1 MRRLAMVILALVLIS
16 GLIFAGCS
24 NTPTTTS
31 TSTLTSTTPTTTSG
45 TTTSTSTTSTT
56 TTTTS
61 TSTAPAKTWNLKYS
75 IEQAPTSYYYLYGH
89 KPFADAIEKAT
100 NGVVKATIYDSQS
113 LMKTAETWDGVKS
126 GRADMGWIFTG
137 LYSGKF
143 SFAEASTLPFMFPNA
158 AVGGQ
163 VTWEIFNKYPEIQ
176 AQWKDNKILATW
188 TAEPYFMVSRSK
200 FYKTPADFSN
210 MKIRVPGGPPIDF
223 IKAMGATPVTY
234 PMPDCYM
241 NLKNGV
247 FDAMLIPAEAYM
259 GFNIY
264 QVAPYAT
271 YVPTI
276 NVYHAIAMNMDD
288 WNSFPKA
295 VQDQIMS
302 VSGSVASVQFS
313 GGVFD
318 KARAD
323 LVPYVTKQG
332 STIQEYT
339 LTAAEKQAWIDAS
352 RDVVWNKWIADQ
364 TAKGLTNAK
373 AIVDDTWALSQ
384 KYTK

>member
-1 MRRLAMVILALVLIS
+1 MKRLAMVILALVIIS
-16 GLIFAGCS
+16 GMVFAGCS
-24 NTPTTTS
+24 NTPSTVTTTSTAVTTTSSTATVTSTATTTS
-31 TSTLTSTTPTTTSG
+31 TSVS
-45 TTTSTSTTSTT
+45 
-56 TTTTS
+56 
-61 TSTAPAKTWNLKYS
+61 KTWNLKYS

-89 KPFADAIEKAT
+89 KPFADAIAKAT
-100 NGVVKATIYDSQS
+100 NGVVKCTIYDSQS
-113 LMKTAETWDGVKS
+113 LMKTAATWEGVKS
-126 GRADMGWIFTG
+126 GTADMGWIFTG
-137 LYSGKF
+137 LYSGQF
-143 SFAEASTLPFMFPNA
+143 SYCEASTLPFMFPNA
-158 AVGGQ
+158 AVGGK

-176 AQWKDNKILATW
+176 SQWKDNKILATW
-188 TAEPYFMVSRSK
+188 VAEPYFMVSRSK
-200 FYKTPADFSN
+200 FYKTLADFSN

-276 NVYHAIAMNMDD
+276 NVYHAIAMNMND
-288 WNSFPKA
+288 WNSFPKEI
-295 VQDQIMS
+295 QDQIMS
-302 VSGSVASVQFS
+302 VSGSIASVQFS

-323 LVPYVTKQG
+323 LDAYVAGKG
-332 STIQEYT
+332 EKIYEYT
-339 LTAAEKQAWIDAS
+339 LTAAEKKIWTDAS
-352 RDVVWNKWIADQ
+352 QKVVWDKWIADQ
-364 TAKGLTNAK
+364 KANGLTNAQQ
-373 AIVDDTWALSQ
+373 IVDDTWALSQ
-384 KYTK
+384 KYSQ

>member
-1 MRRLAMVILALVLIS
+1 MRKLAMVVLALLIIS
-16 GLIFAGCS
+16 SLVFAGCS
-24 NTPTTTS
+24 GASTVTQTSTAVTTTASTATVTSTATTTS
-31 TSTLTSTTPTTTSG
+31 TTV
-45 TTTSTSTTSTT
+45 
-56 TTTTS
+56 
-61 TSTAPAKTWNLKYS
+61 AKTWNLKYT

-100 NGVVKATIYDSQS
+100 NGVVKCTIYDSQS
-113 LMKTAETWDGVKS
+113 LMKTAETWDGIKA

-143 SFAEASTLPFMFPNA
+143 SFCEASTLPFMFPNA
-158 AVGGQ
+158 ATGGK

-176 AQWKDNKILATW
+176 SQWKDEKILATW
-188 TAEPYFMVSRSK
+188 VAEPYFMVSRSK
-200 FYKTPADFSN
+200 FYRTVSDFTN
-210 MKIRVPGGPPIDF
+210 MKIRVPGGPPTDF
-223 IKAMGATPVTY
+223 IKAMGATPMTY

-247 FDAMLIPAEAYM
+247 FDAMLIPAEAYL

-276 NVYHAIAMNMDD
+276 NVYHAISMNMDT
-288 WNSFPKA
+288 WNSFPKE

-323 LVPYVTKQG
+323 LITEVTKAG
-332 STIQEYT
+332 YKINEYT
-339 LTAAEKQAWIDAS
+339 LTAAEKKAWMDTSKKA
-352 RDVVWNKWIADQ
+352 VWDKWIADQ
-364 TAKGLTNAK
+364 SAKGLTNAQQ
-373 AIVDDTWALSQ
+373 IVDDTWALSL
-384 KYTK
+384 KYAPNQ